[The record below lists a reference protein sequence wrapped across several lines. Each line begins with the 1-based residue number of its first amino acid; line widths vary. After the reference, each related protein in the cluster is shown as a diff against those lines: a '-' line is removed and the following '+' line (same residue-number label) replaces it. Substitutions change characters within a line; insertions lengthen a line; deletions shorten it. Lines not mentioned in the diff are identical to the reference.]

1 MATRI
6 DGKELSAKLKN
17 GLASAVGDFAERF
30 GRQPGLATVLVGEDP
45 ASRIYVG
52 NKEKACEKIGFLSLR
67 HDLPEETPESE
78 ILELVS
84 DLNQDD
90 RVDGILVQLP
100 LPEHVDSAKV
110 IDAIDPAKDA
120 DGFHPVNVGD
130 MLLGKPRV
138 LPCTPLG
145 MMIMLDHHGIDLK
158 GKEAVVVGRSNIVG
172 KPMAVLLLA
181 RHATVTLC
189 HSRTA
194 NLAEHCRRADILVA
208 AVGRANTIT
217 GDMVK
222 EGAVVLDVGM
232 NRIEVD
238 GKKRLVGDV
247 DYAAAEA
254 KAGFITPVP
263 GGVGPMTI
271 AGLLHNTLQAARA
284 SVGERPLPLEA
295 LLG

>member
-1 MATRI
+1 MATLI
-6 DGKELSAKLKN
+6 DGKELSAKLKS
-17 GLASAVGDFAERF
+17 GLASASGDFAERF

-45 ASRIYVG
+45 ASRIYVA
-52 NKEKACEKIGFLSLR
+52 NKEKACQAIGFLSLR
-67 HDLPEETPESE
+67 HDLPPETPEAE
-78 ILELVS
+78 LLGLVS
-84 DLNQDD
+84 ELNQDP

-100 LPEHVDSAKV
+100 LPGHIDSAKV
-110 IDAIDPAKDA
+110 IDAIDPGKDA

-130 MLLGKPRV
+130 LLLGKPRV

-145 MMIMLDHHGIDLK
+145 MMIMLDHYGIDLK

-181 RHATVTLC
+181 RHCTVTLC
-189 HSRTA
+189 HSRTVDLPA
-194 NLAEHCRRADILVA
+194 HCRRADILVA

-222 EGAVVLDVGM
+222 DGAVVLDVGM

-247 DYAAAEA
+247 DFPAVEPRVSH
-254 KAGFITPVP
+254 ITPVP

-271 AGLLHNTLQAARA
+271 AGLLHNTLQAART